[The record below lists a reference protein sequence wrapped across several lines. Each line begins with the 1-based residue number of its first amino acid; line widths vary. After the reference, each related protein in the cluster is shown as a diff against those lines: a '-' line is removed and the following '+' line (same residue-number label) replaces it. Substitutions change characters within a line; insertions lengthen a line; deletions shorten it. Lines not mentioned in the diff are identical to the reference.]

1 MNTENEKVV
10 KVFNEMI
17 DKKVVKVVNEMKDE
31 NEKVVKKAVDELM
44 AEIKKTSEQNGK
56 PVWLKLIQLIL
67 IKIINSKTKSAQSD
81 CLYEDIAKYKQS
93 YYWRKEQAHWYK
105 KFGSL

>member
-56 PVWLKLIQLIL
+56 QV
-67 IKIINSKTKSAQSD
+67 
-81 CLYEDIAKYKQS
+81 
-93 YYWRKEQAHWYK
+93 
-105 KFGSL
+105 